1 LIVVEVEVAV
11 TVTVETEVTVC
22 VVAGEMVGQ
31 VWDDVEMEL
40 RVGHETSVKVT
51 GEQVDGF
58 TEEVVVEEED
68 RVDDVIDV
76 LRLVFDDEVLVLDV
90 ADIVVLAV
98 AALVEL
104 PDVVDCLVE
113 LEEIVESLLELNVE
127 DGVFVVELEVVVVD
141 VLAR

>member
-1 LIVVEVEVAV
+1 MIVVEVEVAV

-90 ADIVVLAV
+90 ADIVVLAL